1 MSFSSRNFAHI
12 YDGLVPESSSHQ
24 AVFSVIRTIDLSGPL
39 THLNKDL

>member
-12 YDGLVPESSSHQ
+12 YDEFPESSSHQ